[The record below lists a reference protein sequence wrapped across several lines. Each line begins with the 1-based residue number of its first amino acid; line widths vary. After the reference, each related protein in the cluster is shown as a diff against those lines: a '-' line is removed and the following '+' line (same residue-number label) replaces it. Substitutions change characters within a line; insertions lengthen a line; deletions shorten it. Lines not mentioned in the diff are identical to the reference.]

1 MVMSDETKQR
11 LIAATIAAI
20 EENKGLRGVSLRGV
34 AKAAGCSHVNV
45 YHYADGLSGLLWLAY
60 AEALRRFTQ
69 TALAELRTR
78 DPGSD
83 FGEATAAGIIR
94 FARRHE
100 GLYRLMWFEDLP
112 SQPPESV
119 WADITHASS
128 TYREEVSRALDAAE
142 PGPRDGAGRRLSPA
156 EAADLFFAYL
166 QGEISLLLN
175 GRLGPDPDA
184 AEREVLSRCK
194 MFWTILAGARLP

>member
-1 MVMSDETKQR
+1 MSDETKQR

-60 AEALRRFTQ
+60 AEALGRFTQ
-69 TALAELRTR
+69 TALAELRAR
-78 DPGSD
+78 DPALD

-94 FARRHE
+94 FAKRHE

-119 WADITHASS
+119 WADITRASS
-128 TYREEVSRALDAAE
+128 TYREEVARALDAAE
-142 PGPRDGAGRRLSPA
+142 PGLRDGAGRRLSPV

-184 AEREVLSRCK
+184 AEREILSRCK
-194 MFWTILAGARLP
+194 LFWTILVGARLPKD

>member
-1 MVMSDETKQR
+1 MSDETKQR
-11 LIAATIAAI
+11 LVAATIAAI

-45 YHYADGLSGLLWLAY
+45 YHYAEGLSGLLWLAY

-69 TALAELRTR
+69 SALAELRAR
-78 DPGSD
+78 KPDAD

-94 FARRHE
+94 FAKRHE
-100 GLYRLMWFEDLP
+100 GLYRLMWFEDLH

-119 WADITHASS
+119 WADIVKASS
-128 TYREEVSRALDAAE
+128 TYREEVARALDAAE
-142 PGPRDGAGRRLSPA
+142 PWSRDGGGRRLGPA

-184 AEREVLSRCK
+184 AEREVLSRCR
-194 MFWTILAGARLP
+194 MLWTILAGARLP

>member
-11 LIAATIAAI
+11 LVAATIAAV

-45 YHYADGLSGLLWLAY
+45 YHYADGLSGLLWMAY
-60 AEALRRFTQ
+60 AEALKLFTQ
-69 TALAELRTR
+69 TALSELRAR
-78 DPGSD
+78 DPSAD

-100 GLYRLMWFEDLP
+100 GLYRLMWFEDFP
-112 SQPPESV
+112 TQPPQSV
-119 WADITHASS
+119 WADISVASA
-128 TYREEVSRALDAAE
+128 TYREEVARALGAGGSDAR
-142 PGPRDGAGRRLSPA
+142 GGRRLSAP

-175 GRLGPDPDA
+175 GRLGPNGDE
-184 AEREVLSRCK
+184 AERELLSRSR
-194 MFWTILAGARLP
+194 MFWAILSGARLTDS